1 MKVLLLGAV
10 LFLILGRSTMAG
22 AQPSGKRATLPAQ
35 NSGTASA
42 NYVRRVRLV
51 AQDLR
56 WALAK
61 LHLSWE
67 NYGSLQELIDRPRR
81 DTDVAAT
88 REEQDRT
95 KRQLLEAIK
104 QVQHNAKRL
113 RGLSPVPRSY
123 KRIDEKLITAGL
135 DFQVGT
141 EGIATW
147 LLFPSGEVKNN
158 SARQVRRAQSTLQ
171 GVLGELARR
180 TDSAITAKTYVE

>member
-1 MKVLLLGAV
+1 
-10 LFLILGRSTMAG
+10 MAG
-22 AQPSGKRATLPAQ
+22 AQPSGNRAVPPVAR

-42 NYVRRVRLV
+42 NYVRRVQVV

-67 NYGSLQELIDRPRR
+67 NYQVLQGLIDKPRR

-88 REEQDRT
+88 REEQERT
-95 KRQLLEAIK
+95 KRQLLEAMK
-104 QVQHNAKRL
+104 QVQHNARRL

-123 KRIDEKLITAGL
+123 KRVDEKLITAGL

-180 TDSAITAKTYVE
+180 TDSAITGKTYVE